1 MEKILDR
8 DLELGEMKRQMELLK
23 SKLGH
28 QKIINDRLVRR
39 TMSEKVG
46 RLRKDLFVVGGV
58 ALLGIP
64 YCCWIFSVVGFS
76 LSYRIVTSLFLLIA
90 IGYMLYQQQFIKPR
104 DLLEKNLLEVSRKLL
119 RLQQSNAN
127 WLKFSIPFLCC
138 WFIWF
143 VIESLHFV
151 ESDVRISFLTGGIIG
166 GVCGLIGG
174 IIHNRNTKRRI
185 NEILEQIKTEED
197 PEGE

>member
-8 DLELGEMKRQMELLK
+8 DLELVEMKRQMELLK
-23 SKLGH
+23 SKLEH

-64 YCCWIFSVVGFS
+64 YCCWIFSVVDFS

-119 RLQQSNAN
+119 RLKQSNAN

-143 VIESLHFV
+143 VIESLRFV

>member
-1 MEKILDR
+1 
-8 DLELGEMKRQMELLK
+8 
-23 SKLGH
+23 
-28 QKIINDRLVRR
+28 
-39 TMSEKVG
+39 
-46 RLRKDLFVVGGV
+46 
-58 ALLGIP
+58 
-64 YCCWIFSVVGFS
+64 
-76 LSYRIVTSLFLLIA
+76 
-90 IGYMLYQQQFIKPR
+90 MLYQQQFIKPR

-143 VIESLHFV
+143 VIESLRFV